1 MTDIVLLNPRF
12 DVSFWGFE
20 HVLPM
25 LHKRAAMPVASLP
38 LLASLTPPGHRVT
51 IVDENVE
58 PIDYRRVARANIVG
72 ITGMNVQ
79 RHRMRDILTQVRQ
92 SSGYV
97 VAGGPWVTVQED
109 YFGDLVDTIFV
120 GEAEATWP
128 QFLEDWRR
136 GKPRRRYE
144 QSERSDMSTLPVPR
158 LDLLKMRHYLF
169 GSVQFSRGCP
179 FQCEFCDIIVTFGR
193 KPRFKTA
200 GQITA
205 ELEAL
210 RRAGMEVVFIVDDNF
225 VGNKA
230 AVRRLLPSVIAW
242 QEQHGFP
249 IIFSAEASLDLA
261 EEPDLIEMMVAANI
275 QSVFVGIESP
285 SEAALRSARKHQN
298 IRRNTTLLDRVRTI
312 QNGGLEVWCGM
323 ILGFDQDDAR
333 MFDAQFNFIR
343 DGRIVEA
350 MVGMLSAIPKTPLYA
365 RLAAEGRLDLDD
377 QPAYGTN
384 VIPLNMSREE
394 LRDGY
399 IHLMSDLYQPENY
412 FGRLDGLLLRDRFQL
427 ARRQKLFWREHPWTG
442 TRARLL
448 LFTRAAV
455 LLVRL
460 MRGVSDPALRHE
472 YRRRVMGLL
481 REIRDPAVLF
491 GYVLK
496 CAMHFHHHKMA
507 DQMTRGGAPI
517 VNPY

>member
-25 LHKRAAMPVASLP
+25 LHKRAAMPTASLP
-38 LLASLTPPGHRVT
+38 LLAALTPPGHRVT

-58 PIDYRRVARANIVG
+58 PIDYRRVATADIVG

-92 SSGYV
+92 SGSYV
-97 VAGGPWVTVQED
+97 VAGGSWVSVKED

-120 GEAEATWP
+120 GEAETTWP
-128 QFLEDWRR
+128 QFLQDWRY
-136 GKPRRRYE
+136 GSPRRRYE
-144 QSERSDMSTLPVPR
+144 QAEHSDMSQVPAPR
-158 LDLLKMRHYLF
+158 LDLLKMRQYLF

-193 KPRFKTA
+193 RPRFKTP

-205 ELEAL
+205 ELDGL
-210 RRAGMEVVFIVDDNF
+210 RRAGMEVAFIVDDNF

-230 AVRRLLPSVIAW
+230 AVKELLPAVIAW

-261 EEPDLIEMMVAANI
+261 EDPELMEMMVAANI
-275 QSVFVGIESP
+275 QSVFIGIETP
-285 SEAALRSARKHQN
+285 SEESLRSARKYQN
-298 IRRNTTLLDRVRTI
+298 IRHNATLLDRVRTI
-312 QNGGLEVWCGM
+312 QNAGLEVWSGM
-323 ILGFDQDDAR
+323 IVGFDQDDTR
-333 MFDAQFNFIR
+333 MFDAQLDFIR

-365 RLAAEGRLDLDD
+365 RLAADGRLDLDD

-384 VIPLNMSREE
+384 VIPLKMTREE

-399 IHLMSDLYQPENY
+399 IRLMDDVYRPEHY
-412 FGRLDGLLLRDRFQL
+412 FGRLDALVLRDRFQL
-427 ARRQKLFWREHPWTG
+427 ARRQTLYWREHRWTALKA
-442 TRARLL
+442 RASLVARAVV
-448 LFTRAAV
+448 LFA
-455 LLVRL
+455 RL
-460 MRGVSDPALRHE
+460 MRGVPDPALRRE

-481 REIRDPAVLF
+481 RERRDPALLF

-496 CAMHFHHHKMA
+496 CAMHFHHHTMA
-507 DQMTRGGAPI
+507 RQMTRGALPV